1 MFWRNINLRG
11 IWRRLFLSRGKKKQE
26 YFVSHEVFGGMPSSR
41 GLALSWRIIAP
52 VQNLLTTSPT
62 VSPISSQAK
71 AVPVLF
77 YRGVRVADE
86 PTVST
91 AARDKTPPPSVLV
104 FLRLAAASFSFFLFF

>member
-1 MFWRNINLRG
+1 MVSARYVLEKYKSAWYLEAIVSFSG
-11 IWRRLFLSRGKKKQE
+11 EKKQE

-77 YRGVRVADE
+77 
-86 PTVST
+86 
-91 AARDKTPPPSVLV
+91 
-104 FLRLAAASFSFFLFF
+104 